1 MYFVSWK
8 RYTLI
13 GGILLDIGNLAKK
26 VQTPHWSRVLF
37 RKDFIM
43 AETKSGDTTST
54 NVASQTSQR
63 SLSPIEASVTVLDEA
78 KTSKGKTSIANG
90 VVAKIVG
97 IAAREIDGVK
107 DVVGTGAGAT
117 ISGLATRVTRGD
129 TRAQGVSVEVG
140 EREAAAS
147 INIIAYYGISIPQ
160 LADAIRRNIIDRV
173 ESITGLSVVAVD
185 IAVVDLYFEEEEK
198 AEEEPRVH

>member
-1 MYFVSWK
+1 
-8 RYTLI
+8 
-13 GGILLDIGNLAKK
+13 
-26 VQTPHWSRVLF
+26 
-37 RKDFIM
+37 M
-43 AETKSGDTTST
+43 AETRTGDTTT
-54 NVASQTSQR
+54 ANAASQTSQR
-63 SLSPIEASVTVLDEA
+63 GLTPIDASVTVLNDA
-78 KTSKGKTSIANG
+78 KSSKGKTTIANG

-107 DVVGTGAGAT
+107 DVVNTGAGAT

-147 INIIAYYGISIPQ
+147 VNIIAYYGVSIPQ

-173 ESITGLSVVAVD
+173 ETMTGLTVVAVD
-185 IAVVDLYFEEEEK
+185 IAVTDLYFEEDEK
-198 AEEEPRVH
+198 AEPESRVH

>member
-1 MYFVSWK
+1 
-8 RYTLI
+8 
-13 GGILLDIGNLAKK
+13 
-26 VQTPHWSRVLF
+26 
-37 RKDFIM
+37 M
-43 AETKSGDTTST
+43 AETRTGDATATS
-54 NVASQTSQR
+54 VASQTSQR
-63 SLSPIEASVTVLDEA
+63 GLSPIEASVTVPSDSR
-78 KTSKGKTSIANG
+78 TSKGKTTIANS

-129 TRAQGVSVEVG
+129 TRSQGVSVEVG

-147 INIIAYYGISIPQ
+147 INIIAYYGVSIPQ

-173 ESITGLSVVAVD
+173 ESMTGLSVVAVD
-185 IAVVDLYFEEEEK
+185 IAVIDLYFEEDEK
-198 AEEEPRVH
+198 EEEEPRVH

>member
-1 MYFVSWK
+1 
-8 RYTLI
+8 
-13 GGILLDIGNLAKK
+13 
-26 VQTPHWSRVLF
+26 
-37 RKDFIM
+37 M
-43 AETKSGDTTST
+43 AETRSADTTT
-54 NVASQTSQR
+54 ANVVSQTSQR
-63 SLSPIEASVTVLDEA
+63 GLTPIDGSVTVLSDS
-78 KTSKGKTSIANG
+78 KSSKGKTTIANG

-147 INIIAYYGISIPQ
+147 ITIIAYYGVSIPQ
-160 LADAIRRNIIDRV
+160 LADAIRRNVIDRV
-173 ESITGLSVVAVD
+173 ESMTGLAVVAVD
-185 IAVVDLYFEEEEK
+185 IAVTDLYFEDDEKEE
-198 AEEEPRVH
+198 AEPRVH

>member
-1 MYFVSWK
+1 LFIGEVYSKIEETSSETPQKFRWI
-8 RYTLI
+8 TL
-13 GGILLDIGNLAKK
+13 
-26 VQTPHWSRVLF
+26 LF

-43 AETKSGDTTST
+43 AETRTGDTTST
-54 NVASQTSQR
+54 NVTGQTSQR
-63 SLSPIEASVTVLDEA
+63 GLTPLETTVTVLNDP
-78 KTSKGKTSIANG
+78 KTSKGRTTIANG

-107 DVVGTGAGAT
+107 DVVGTGAGGT

-129 TRAQGVSVEVG
+129 TRSQGVSVEVG

-147 INIIAYYGISIPQ
+147 INIIAYYGVSIPQ

-173 ESITGLSVVAVD
+173 ESMTGLTVIAVD
-185 IAVVDLYFEEEEK
+185 IAVTDLYFEDDEK
-198 AEEEPRVH
+198 EDQHPRVQ